1 MLPAEKHERLVRRV
15 GVIVLV
21 LMAGYIIIWLVRF
34 IGGIAHQ
41 ALEQR
46 SVPIEEGAAKAL
58 EIG

>member
-1 MLPAEKHERLVRRV
+1 
-15 GVIVLV
+15 VLV